1 MQTNAHPTYPTRGD
15 QIRFYLVYVATYPL
29 FLAAETVQRLVARA
43 SAQGPPRIDAQG
55 SVFAAA
61 RESAFIAIA
70 YVLMARTTLQ
80 TFARQN
86 RTERLS

>member
-1 MQTNAHPTYPTRGD
+1 MQTHARPTYSPRGD
-15 QIRFYLVYVATYPL
+15 QIRFYLVYGATYPL
-29 FLAAETVQRLVARA
+29 FLAAEAVQRFVART
-43 SAQGPPRIDAQG
+43 SAEGPSPTDAQS
-55 SVFAAA
+55 SVFSAA
-61 RESAFIAIA
+61 RESAFIAIS